1 MAQVTRATTL
11 DLSEGNVLGIRLQ
24 GRLQEQDYSEILP
37 EMARIIDQHGKL
49 RLLLELKG
57 IQGIEPSALWES
69 LKFDAGQFANYER
82 LAIVGEEEWERVMPA
97 LSRPFVQGEV
107 KYFPPAELRE
117 AWAWLKGIEPAP
129 GS

>member
-37 EMARIIDQHGKL
+37 EMDRIIKEHGKL

-57 IQGIEPSALWES
+57 IQGIEPAELWES
-69 LKFDAGQFANYER
+69 LRFDQSQFADYER
-82 LAIVGEEEWERVMPA
+82 LALVGEEEWEQVLAA
-97 LSRPFVQGEV
+97 LSEPFTQGEV
-107 KYFPPAELRE
+107 KFFPPVELRE
-117 AWAWLKGIEPAP
+117 AWAWVKGTEPA
-129 GS
+129 

>member
-37 EMARIIDQHGKL
+37 EMERIMKQHGTL

-57 IQGIEPSALWES
+57 IQGIEPAALWGS
-69 LKFDAGQFANYER
+69 LKFDLRHFAHYER
-82 LAIVGEEEWERVMPA
+82 LALVGEEEWEKVLGV
-97 LSRPFVQGEV
+97 LSQPFVKAEV

-117 AWAWLKGIEPAP
+117 AWAWVKGH
-129 GS
+129 